1 MTTTFTHR
9 FIPNSSPGVREEM
22 LAEIGV
28 SSVEEIYEE
37 IPAELR
43 FKGELSLPRDPLSEA
58 DVARVVT
65 SILEKN
71 RTTAD
76 YLCFVG
82 AGCYD
87 HYSPALLSEVMGRSE
102 FLTAYA
108 GIEVTDHGRFMAMFE
123 YQSMMG
129 DLLDMDVVGSAVYD
143 GATASGDAL
152 QMASRVTG
160 RRELVLTQNIDPDQ
174 LKVMLNYIGSWFDV
188 TYVRDDP
195 VTGTVDLDELRAKVS
210 EKTAAVYIENPG
222 YLGVVQTRPEEIS
235 RIAHDKGALLIVSVN
250 PASLGVL
257 APPGQYGADIACGDG
272 QPLGLPMACGGARL
286 GILACRNEHKFVHS
300 LPMLMVGI
308 LRTEVPGERAYTW
321 HALFDRIFYGTRE
334 EARAI
339 SGTSSFLM
347 ALGAGG
353 YMALLGPKGMRDL
366 GVANMQK
373 AAYAMSHLNSLAG
386 VKAPV
391 FDGPYFN
398 EFLVDF
404 SGTSKT
410 VAEINRAL
418 LARGIL
424 GGKDVSTELPEL
436 GQVALYCVTENR
448 TQSEI
453 DRLVRTLDEVIR

>member
-160 RRELVLTQNIDPDQ
+160 RRELVLTQNIDPDR

-195 VTGTVDLDELRAKVS
+195 VTGTVDLDELREKVS

-334 EARAI
+334 EARSI

-347 ALGAGG
+347 ALGAGV

-391 FDGPYFN
+391 FGGPHFN

-418 LARGIL
+418 LARGVL

-436 GQVALYCVTENR
+436 GQVSLYCVTENR

-453 DRLVRTLDEVIR
+453 DRLVRSIDEVTR

>member
-1 MTTTFTHR
+1 
-9 FIPNSSPGVREEM
+9 M

-160 RRELVLTQNIDPDQ
+160 RRELVLTQNIDPDR

-195 VTGTVDLDELRAKVS
+195 VTGTVDLDELREKVS

-235 RIAHDKGALLIVSVN
+235 RIAHDKGALLIVNVN

-257 APPGQYGADIACGDG
+257 APPGQYDADIACGDG

-334 EARAI
+334 EARSI

-347 ALGAGG
+347 ALGAGV

-391 FDGPYFN
+391 FGGPHFN

-418 LARGIL
+418 LARGVL

>member
-9 FIPNSSPGVREEM
+9 FMPNSSPGVREEM

-43 FKGELSLPRDPLSEA
+43 FEGELNLPRDPLSEA
-58 DVARVVT
+58 DVARVVK

-87 HYSPALLSEVMGRSE
+87 HYAPALLAEVMGRSE

-160 RRELVLTQNIDPDQ
+160 RRELVLTQNIDPDR

-195 VTGTVDLDELRAKVS
+195 VTGTVDLDELREKVS
-210 EKTAAVYIENPG
+210 ENTAAVYIENPG

-235 RIAHDKGALLIVSVN
+235 RIAHENGALLIVSVN

-308 LRTEVPGERAYTW
+308 LRTQVPGERAYTW

-334 EARAI
+334 EARSI

-347 ALGAGG
+347 ALGAGV

-366 GVANMQK
+366 GVANMAK
-373 AAYAMSHLNSLAG
+373 AAYAMSRLDSLAG

-391 FDGPYFN
+391 FSGPHFN

-418 LARGIL
+418 LDHGIL
-424 GGKDVSTELPEL
+424 GGKDVSTELPRL

-453 DRLVRTLDEVIR
+453 DRLVRSIDEVIR

>member
-1 MTTTFTHR
+1 
-9 FIPNSSPGVREEM
+9 M

-160 RRELVLTQNIDPDQ
+160 RRELVLTQNIDPDR

-195 VTGTVDLDELRAKVS
+195 VTGTVDLDELREKVS

-235 RIAHDKGALLIVSVN
+235 RIAHDKGALLIVNVN

-257 APPGQYGADIACGDG
+257 APPGQYDADIACGDG

-334 EARAI
+334 EARSI

-347 ALGAGG
+347 ALGAGV

-366 GVANMQK
+366 GVANMKK

-391 FDGPYFN
+391 FGGPHFN

-418 LARGIL
+418 LARGVL

-436 GQVALYCVTENR
+436 GQVSLYCVTENR
-448 TQSEI
+448 THSEI
-453 DRLVRTLDEVIR
+453 DRLVRSIDEVTR

>member
-43 FKGELSLPRDPLSEA
+43 FKGELNLPRDPLSEA
-58 DVARVVT
+58 DVARVVK

-87 HYSPALLSEVMGRSE
+87 HYAPALLAEVMGRSE

-160 RRELVLTQNIDPDQ
+160 RRELVLTQNIDPDR

-195 VTGTVDLDELRAKVS
+195 VIGTVDLDELREKVS
-210 EKTAAVYIENPG
+210 ENTAAVYIENPG

-235 RIAHDKGALLIVSVN
+235 RIAHENGALLIVSVN

-308 LRTEVPGERAYTW
+308 LRTQVPGERAYTW

-334 EARAI
+334 EARSI

-347 ALGAGG
+347 ALGAGV

-366 GVANMQK
+366 GVANMAK
-373 AAYAMSHLNSLAG
+373 AAYAMSRLDSLAG

-391 FDGPYFN
+391 FSGPHFN

-418 LARGIL
+418 LDRGIL
-424 GGKDVSTELPEL
+424 GGKDVSTELPRL

-453 DRLVRTLDEVIR
+453 DRLVRSIDEVIR

>member
-43 FKGELSLPRDPLSEA
+43 FKGELNLPRDPLSEA
-58 DVARVVT
+58 DVARVVK

-87 HYSPALLSEVMGRSE
+87 HYAPALLAEVMGRSE

-160 RRELVLTQNIDPDQ
+160 RRELVLTQNIDPDR

-195 VTGTVDLDELRAKVS
+195 VTGTVDLDELREKVS
-210 EKTAAVYIENPG
+210 ENTAAVYIENPG

-235 RIAHDKGALLIVSVN
+235 RIAHENGALLIVSVN

-308 LRTEVPGERAYTW
+308 LRTQVPGERAYTW

-334 EARAI
+334 EARSI

-347 ALGAGG
+347 ALGAGV

-366 GVANMQK
+366 GVANMAK
-373 AAYAMSHLNSLAG
+373 AAYAMSRLDSLAG

-391 FDGPYFN
+391 FSGPHFN

-418 LARGIL
+418 LERGIL
-424 GGKDVSTELPEL
+424 GGKDVSTELPRL

-453 DRLVRTLDEVIR
+453 DRLVRSIDEVIR

>member
-43 FKGELSLPRDPLSEA
+43 FKGELNLPRDPLSEA
-58 DVARVVT
+58 DVARVVK

-87 HYSPALLSEVMGRSE
+87 HYAPALLAEVMGRSE

-160 RRELVLTQNIDPDQ
+160 RRELVLTQNIDPDR

-195 VTGTVDLDELRAKVS
+195 VTGTVDLDELREKVS
-210 EKTAAVYIENPG
+210 ENTAAVYIENPG

-235 RIAHDKGALLIVSVN
+235 RIAHENGALLIVSVN

-308 LRTEVPGERAYTW
+308 LRTQVPGERAYTW

-334 EARAI
+334 EARSI

-347 ALGAGG
+347 ALGAGV

-366 GVANMQK
+366 GVANMAK
-373 AAYAMSHLNSLAG
+373 AAYAMSRLDSLAG

-391 FDGPYFN
+391 FSGPHFN

-418 LARGIL
+418 LERGIL
-424 GGKDVSTELPEL
+424 GGKDVSTELPRL

>member
-1 MTTTFTHR
+1 
-9 FIPNSSPGVREEM
+9 
-22 LAEIGV
+22 
-28 SSVEEIYEE
+28 
-37 IPAELR
+37 
-43 FKGELSLPRDPLSEA
+43 
-58 DVARVVT
+58 
-65 SILEKN
+65 
-71 RTTAD
+71 
-76 YLCFVG
+76 
-82 AGCYD
+82 
-87 HYSPALLSEVMGRSE
+87 MGRSE

-160 RRELVLTQNIDPDQ
+160 RRELVLTQNIDPDR

-195 VTGTVDLDELRAKVS
+195 VTGTVDLDELREKVS

-235 RIAHDKGALLIVSVN
+235 RIAHDKGALVIVSVN

-334 EARAI
+334 GARSI

-347 ALGAGG
+347 ALGAGV
-353 YMALLGPKGMRDL
+353 Y
-366 GVANMQK
+366 MQK

-391 FDGPYFN
+391 FGGPHFN

>member
-1 MTTTFTHR
+1 
-9 FIPNSSPGVREEM
+9 M

-43 FKGELSLPRDPLSEA
+43 FKGELNLPRDPLSEA
-58 DVARVVT
+58 DVARAVT

-87 HYSPALLSEVMGRSE
+87 HYEPALLAEVMGRSE

-160 RRELVLTQNIDPDQ
+160 RRELVLTQNIDPDR

-195 VTGTVDLDELRAKVS
+195 VTGTVDLDELREKVS
-210 EKTAAVYIENPG
+210 ENTAAVYIENPG
-222 YLGVVQTRPEEIS
+222 YLGVVQTRPDEIS
-235 RIAHDKGALLIVSVN
+235 RIAHEKGALLIVSVN

-308 LRTEVPGERAYTW
+308 LRTQVPGERAYTW

-334 EARAI
+334 EARSI

-347 ALGAGG
+347 ALGAGV

-366 GVANMQK
+366 GVANMAK
-373 AAYAMSHLNSLAG
+373 AAYAMSRLDSLAG

-391 FDGPYFN
+391 FSGPHFN

-410 VAEINRAL
+410 VAEVNRAL
-418 LARGIL
+418 LDRGIL
-424 GGKDVSTELPEL
+424 GGKDVSTELPRL

-453 DRLVRTLDEVIR
+453 DRLVRSIDEVIR

>member
-1 MTTTFTHR
+1 MTTAFTHR

-160 RRELVLTQNIDPDQ
+160 RRELVLTQNIDPDR

-195 VTGTVDLDELRAKVS
+195 VTGTVDLDELREKVS

-235 RIAHDKGALLIVSVN
+235 RIAHDKGALLIVNVN

-257 APPGQYGADIACGDG
+257 APPGQYDADIACGDG

-334 EARAI
+334 EARSI

-347 ALGAGG
+347 ALGAGV

-391 FDGPYFN
+391 FGGPHFN

>member
-9 FIPNSSPGVREEM
+9 FMPNSSPGVREEM

-28 SSVEEIYEE
+28 GSVEEIYEE

-43 FKGELSLPRDPLSEA
+43 FKGELNLPRDPLSEA

-65 SILEKN
+65 SILDKN

-87 HYSPALLSEVMGRSE
+87 HYSPALLAEVMGRSE

-160 RRELVLTQNIDPDQ
+160 RRELVLTQNIDPDR

-195 VTGTVDLDELRAKVS
+195 VTGTVDLDELREKVS
-210 EKTAAVYIENPG
+210 ENTAAVYIENPG

-235 RIAHDKGALLIVSVN
+235 RIAHERGALLIVSVN

-272 QPLGLPMACGGARL
+272 QPLGLPMSCGGARL

-308 LRTEVPGERAYTW
+308 LRTQVPGERAYTW

-334 EARAI
+334 EARSI

-347 ALGAGG
+347 ALGAGV
-353 YMALLGPKGMRDL
+353 YMALLGPRGMRDL
-366 GVANMQK
+366 GVANMAK
-373 AAYAMSHLNSLAG
+373 AAYAMGRLDSLAG

-391 FDGPYFN
+391 FSGPHFN

-418 LARGIL
+418 LDRGIL
-424 GGKDVSTELPEL
+424 GGKDVSTELPRL

-448 TQSEI
+448 TQAEI
-453 DRLVRTLDEVIR
+453 DRLVRSIAEVIR

>member
-9 FIPNSSPGVREEM
+9 FMPNSSPGVREEM

-28 SSVEEIYEE
+28 GSVEEIYEE

-43 FKGELSLPRDPLSEA
+43 FKGELNLPRDPLSEA

-76 YLCFVG
+76 YVCFVG

-160 RRELVLTQNIDPDQ
+160 RRELVLTQNIDPDR

-195 VTGTVDLDELRAKVS
+195 VTGTVDLDELREKVS
-210 EKTAAVYIENPG
+210 ENTAAVYIENPG

-235 RIAHDKGALLIVSVN
+235 RIAHERGALLIVSVN

-272 QPLGLPMACGGARL
+272 QPLGLPMSCGGARL

-308 LRTEVPGERAYTW
+308 LRTQVPGERAYTW

-334 EARAI
+334 EARSI

-347 ALGAGG
+347 ALGAGV

-373 AAYAMSHLNSLAG
+373 AAYAMSRLDSLAG
-386 VKAPV
+386 VRAPV
-391 FDGPYFN
+391 FSGPHFN

-418 LARGIL
+418 LDRGIL
-424 GGKDVSTELPEL
+424 GGKDVSTELPRL

-448 TQSEI
+448 TQAEI
-453 DRLVRTLDEVIR
+453 DRLVRSIAEVIR

>member
-1 MTTTFTHR
+1 
-9 FIPNSSPGVREEM
+9 M

-43 FKGELSLPRDPLSEA
+43 FKGELNLPRDPLSEA
-58 DVARVVT
+58 DVARVVK

-87 HYSPALLSEVMGRSE
+87 HYAPALLAEVMGRSE

-160 RRELVLTQNIDPDQ
+160 RRELVLTQNIDPDR

-195 VTGTVDLDELRAKVS
+195 VTGTVDLDELREKVS
-210 EKTAAVYIENPG
+210 ENTAAVYIENPG

-235 RIAHDKGALLIVSVN
+235 RIAHENGALLIVSVN

-308 LRTEVPGERAYTW
+308 LRTQVPGERAYTW

-334 EARAI
+334 EARSI

-347 ALGAGG
+347 ALGAGV

-366 GVANMQK
+366 GVANMAK
-373 AAYAMSHLNSLAG
+373 AAYAMSRLDSLAG

-391 FDGPYFN
+391 FSGPHFN

-418 LARGIL
+418 LDRGIL
-424 GGKDVSTELPEL
+424 GGKDVSTELPRL

-453 DRLVRTLDEVIR
+453 DRLVRSIDEVIR

>member
-1 MTTTFTHR
+1 
-9 FIPNSSPGVREEM
+9 M

-28 SSVEEIYEE
+28 DSVEEIYEV

-43 FKGELSLPRDPLSEA
+43 FKGELNLPRDPLPEA
-58 DVARVVT
+58 EVARIVK

-87 HYSPALLSEVMGRSE
+87 HYSPALLAEVMGRSE

-108 GIEVTDHGRFMAMFE
+108 GLEVTDHGRFMAMFE
-123 YQSMMG
+123 YQAMMG
-129 DLLDMDVVGSAVYD
+129 DLLEMDVVGSAVYD
-143 GATASGDAL
+143 GSTASGDAL
-152 QMASRVTG
+152 QMASRITG
-160 RRELVLTQNIDPDQ
+160 RRELILTQNIDPER
-174 LKVMLNYIGSWFDV
+174 LKVMLNYVGSWFDV
-188 TYVRDDP
+188 VYVKDHP
-195 VTGTVDLDELRAKVS
+195 ITGTVDLDDLREKVT
-210 EKTAAVYIENPG
+210 EKTSAVYIENPG
-222 YLGVVQTRPEEIS
+222 YLGVAQIKPDEIS
-235 RIAHDKGALLIVSVN
+235 RIAHEKGALLIVNVN

-257 APPGQYGADIACGDG
+257 APPGQYDADIACGDG

-286 GILACRNEHKFVHS
+286 GILACKNEHNFVHS
-300 LPMLMVGI
+300 LPMLMVGV

-321 HALFDRIFYGTRE
+321 HALFDEIFYGTRE
-334 EARAI
+334 EARSI

-347 ALGAGG
+347 AIGAGV

-366 GVANMQK
+366 GTANMQK
-373 AAYAMSHLNSLAG
+373 AAYAMNHLNSLAG

-391 FDGPYFN
+391 FNGPHFN

-404 SGTSKT
+404 SGTGKT

-418 LARGIL
+418 LERGIL
-424 GGKDVSTELPEL
+424 GGKDVSTELPQL

-453 DRLVRTLDEVIR
+453 DRLVHTLDEVIR

>member
-43 FKGELSLPRDPLSEA
+43 FKGELNLPRDPLSEA
-58 DVARVVT
+58 DVARVVK

-87 HYSPALLSEVMGRSE
+87 HYAPALLAEVMGRSE

-160 RRELVLTQNIDPDQ
+160 RRELVLTQNIDPDR

-195 VTGTVDLDELRAKVS
+195 VTGTVDLDELREKVS
-210 EKTAAVYIENPG
+210 ENTAAVYIENPG

-235 RIAHDKGALLIVSVN
+235 RIAHENGALLIVSVN

-334 EARAI
+334 EARSI

-347 ALGAGG
+347 ALGAGV

-366 GVANMQK
+366 GVANMAK
-373 AAYAMSHLNSLAG
+373 AAYAMSRLDSLAG

-391 FDGPYFN
+391 FSGPHFN

-453 DRLVRTLDEVIR
+453 DRLVRSIDEVIR

>member
-43 FKGELSLPRDPLSEA
+43 FKGELNLPRDPLSEA
-58 DVARVVT
+58 DVARVVK

-87 HYSPALLSEVMGRSE
+87 HYAPALLAEVMGRSE

-160 RRELVLTQNIDPDQ
+160 RRELVLTQNIDPDR

-195 VTGTVDLDELRAKVS
+195 VTGTVDLDELREKVS
-210 EKTAAVYIENPG
+210 ENTAAVYIENPG

-235 RIAHDKGALLIVSVN
+235 RIAHENGALLIVSVN

-308 LRTEVPGERAYTW
+308 LRTQVPGERAYTW

-334 EARAI
+334 EARSI

-347 ALGAGG
+347 ALGAGV

-366 GVANMQK
+366 GVANMAK
-373 AAYAMSHLNSLAG
+373 AAYAMSRLDSLAG

-391 FDGPYFN
+391 FSGPHFN

-418 LARGIL
+418 LDHGIL

-453 DRLVRTLDEVIR
+453 DRLVRSIDEVIR

>member
-1 MTTTFTHR
+1 
-9 FIPNSSPGVREEM
+9 M

-43 FKGELSLPRDPLSEA
+43 FKGELNLPRDPLSEA
-58 DVARVVT
+58 DVARVVK

-87 HYSPALLSEVMGRSE
+87 HYAPALLAEVMGRSE

-160 RRELVLTQNIDPDQ
+160 RRELVLTQNIDPDR

-195 VTGTVDLDELRAKVS
+195 VTGTVDLDELREKVS
-210 EKTAAVYIENPG
+210 ENTAAVYIENPG

-235 RIAHDKGALLIVSVN
+235 RIAHENGALLIVSVN

-308 LRTEVPGERAYTW
+308 LRTQVPGERAYTW

-334 EARAI
+334 EARSI

-347 ALGAGG
+347 ALGAGV

-366 GVANMQK
+366 GVANMAK
-373 AAYAMSHLNSLAG
+373 AAYAMSRLDSLAG

-391 FDGPYFN
+391 FSGPHFN

-418 LARGIL
+418 LDHGIL
-424 GGKDVSTELPEL
+424 GGKDVSTELPRL

-453 DRLVRTLDEVIR
+453 DRLVRSIDEVIR

>member
-43 FKGELSLPRDPLSEA
+43 FKGELNLPRDPLSEA
-58 DVARVVT
+58 DVARVVK

-87 HYSPALLSEVMGRSE
+87 HYAPALLAEVMGRSE

-160 RRELVLTQNIDPDQ
+160 RRELVLTQNIDPDR

-195 VTGTVDLDELRAKVS
+195 VTGTVDLDELREKVS
-210 EKTAAVYIENPG
+210 ENTAAVYIENPG

-235 RIAHDKGALLIVSVN
+235 RIAHEKGALLIVSVN

-308 LRTEVPGERAYTW
+308 LRTQVPGERAYTW

-334 EARAI
+334 EARSI

-347 ALGAGG
+347 ALGAGV

-366 GVANMQK
+366 GVANMAK
-373 AAYAMSHLNSLAG
+373 AAYAMSRLDSLAG

-391 FDGPYFN
+391 FSGPHFN

-418 LARGIL
+418 LDHGIL
-424 GGKDVSTELPEL
+424 GGKDVSTELPRL

-453 DRLVRTLDEVIR
+453 DRLVRSIDEVIR

>member
-43 FKGELSLPRDPLSEA
+43 FKGELNLPRDPLSEA
-58 DVARVVT
+58 DVARVVK

-87 HYSPALLSEVMGRSE
+87 HYAPALLAEVMGRSE

-160 RRELVLTQNIDPDQ
+160 RRELVLTQNIDPDR

-195 VTGTVDLDELRAKVS
+195 VTGTVDLDELREKVS
-210 EKTAAVYIENPG
+210 ENTAAVYIENPG

-235 RIAHDKGALLIVSVN
+235 RIAHENGALLIVSVN

-308 LRTEVPGERAYTW
+308 LRTQVPGERAYTW

-334 EARAI
+334 EARSI

-347 ALGAGG
+347 ALGAGV

-366 GVANMQK
+366 GVANMAK
-373 AAYAMSHLNSLAG
+373 AAYAMSRLDSLAG

-391 FDGPYFN
+391 FSGPHFN

-418 LARGIL
+418 LDRGIL
-424 GGKDVSTELPEL
+424 GGKDVSTELPRL

-453 DRLVRTLDEVIR
+453 DRLVRSIDEVIR

>member
-1 MTTTFTHR
+1 MTTAFTHR

-160 RRELVLTQNIDPDQ
+160 RRELVLTQNIDPDR

-235 RIAHDKGALLIVSVN
+235 RIAHDKGALLIVNVN

-257 APPGQYGADIACGDG
+257 APPGQYDADIACGDG

-334 EARAI
+334 EARSI

-347 ALGAGG
+347 ALGAGV

-391 FDGPYFN
+391 FGGPHFN

-424 GGKDVSTELPEL
+424 GGKDVSTELPQL

>member
-1 MTTTFTHR
+1 MTTTFNHR

-160 RRELVLTQNIDPDQ
+160 RRELVLTQNIDPDR

-235 RIAHDKGALLIVSVN
+235 RIAHDKGALVIVSVN

-334 EARAI
+334 EARSI

-347 ALGAGG
+347 ALGAGV

-373 AAYAMSHLNSLAG
+373 SAYAMSHLNSLAG

-391 FDGPYFN
+391 FGGPHFN

-418 LARGIL
+418 LDRGIL
-424 GGKDVSTELPEL
+424 GGKDVSTELPRL

>member
-1 MTTTFTHR
+1 MTTAFTHR

-160 RRELVLTQNIDPDQ
+160 RRELVLTQNIDPDR

-195 VTGTVDLDELRAKVS
+195 VTGTVDLDELREKVS

-235 RIAHDKGALLIVSVN
+235 RIAHDKGALLIVNVN

-257 APPGQYGADIACGDG
+257 APPGQYDADIACGDG

-334 EARAI
+334 EARSI

-347 ALGAGG
+347 ALGAGV

-366 GVANMQK
+366 GVANMKK

-391 FDGPYFN
+391 FGGPHFN

-418 LARGIL
+418 LARGVL

-436 GQVALYCVTENR
+436 GQVSLYCVTENR
-448 TQSEI
+448 THSEI
-453 DRLVRTLDEVIR
+453 DRLVRSIDEVTR

>member
-1 MTTTFTHR
+1 
-9 FIPNSSPGVREEM
+9 M

-160 RRELVLTQNIDPDQ
+160 RRELVLTQNIDPDR

-195 VTGTVDLDELRAKVS
+195 VTGTVDLDELREKVS

-235 RIAHDKGALLIVSVN
+235 RIAHDKGALVIVSVN

-334 EARAI
+334 EARSI

-347 ALGAGG
+347 ALGAGV

-391 FDGPYFN
+391 FGGPHFN

-424 GGKDVSTELPEL
+424 GGKDVSTELPQL

>member
-43 FKGELSLPRDPLSEA
+43 FKGELNLPRDPLSEA

-87 HYSPALLSEVMGRSE
+87 HYAPALLAEVMGRSE

-160 RRELVLTQNIDPDQ
+160 RRELVLTQNIDPDR

-235 RIAHDKGALLIVSVN
+235 RIAHDKGALVIVSVN

-308 LRTEVPGERAYTW
+308 LRTQVPGERAYTW

-334 EARAI
+334 EARSI

-347 ALGAGG
+347 ALGAGV

-366 GVANMQK
+366 GVANMAK
-373 AAYAMSHLNSLAG
+373 AAYAMSRLDSLAG

-391 FDGPYFN
+391 FSGPHFN

-418 LARGIL
+418 LDHGIL
-424 GGKDVSTELPEL
+424 GGKDVSTELPRL

>member
-1 MTTTFTHR
+1 
-9 FIPNSSPGVREEM
+9 
-22 LAEIGV
+22 
-28 SSVEEIYEE
+28 
-37 IPAELR
+37 
-43 FKGELSLPRDPLSEA
+43 
-58 DVARVVT
+58 
-65 SILEKN
+65 
-71 RTTAD
+71 
-76 YLCFVG
+76 
-82 AGCYD
+82 
-87 HYSPALLSEVMGRSE
+87 MGRSE

-160 RRELVLTQNIDPDQ
+160 RRELVLTQNIDPDR

-235 RIAHDKGALLIVSVN
+235 RIAHDKGALLIVNVN

-334 EARAI
+334 EARSI

-347 ALGAGG
+347 ALGAGV

-391 FDGPYFN
+391 FGGPHFN

>member
-1 MTTTFTHR
+1 
-9 FIPNSSPGVREEM
+9 M

-28 SSVEEIYEE
+28 GSVEEIYEE

-43 FKGELSLPRDPLSEA
+43 FTGELNLPRDPLSEA
-58 DVARVVT
+58 NVARVVKF
-65 SILEKN
+65 ILEKN

-87 HYSPALLSEVMGRSE
+87 HYAPALLAEVMGRSE

-152 QMASRVTG
+152 QMASRVAG
-160 RRELVLTQNIDPDQ
+160 RRELVLTQNIDPDR

-195 VTGTVDLDELRAKVS
+195 VTGTVDLDELREKVS
-210 EKTAAVYIENPG
+210 ENTAAVYIENPG

-235 RIAHDKGALLIVSVN
+235 RIAHEKGALLIVSVN

-308 LRTEVPGERAYTW
+308 LRTQVPGERAYTW

-334 EARAI
+334 EARSI

-347 ALGAGG
+347 ALGAGV

-373 AAYAMSHLNSLAG
+373 AAYAMDRLDSLAG

-391 FDGPYFN
+391 FSGPHFN

-404 SGTSKT
+404 SGTAKT

-418 LARGIL
+418 LDRGIL
-424 GGKDVSTELPEL
+424 GGKDVSTELPRL

-453 DRLVRTLDEVIR
+453 DRLVRSIDEVIR

>member
-1 MTTTFTHR
+1 MTTAFTHR

-160 RRELVLTQNIDPDQ
+160 RRELVLTQNIDPDR

-235 RIAHDKGALLIVSVN
+235 RIAHDKGALVIVSVN

-272 QPLGLPMACGGARL
+272 QPFGLPMACGGARL

-334 EARAI
+334 EARSI

-347 ALGAGG
+347 ALGAGV

-424 GGKDVSTELPEL
+424 GGKDVSTELPQL

>member
-160 RRELVLTQNIDPDQ
+160 RRELVLTQNIDPDR

-235 RIAHDKGALLIVSVN
+235 RIAHDKGALVIVSVN

-334 EARAI
+334 EARSI

-347 ALGAGG
+347 ALGAGV

-366 GVANMQK
+366 GVANMAK
-373 AAYAMSHLNSLAG
+373 AAYAMSRLDSLAG

-391 FDGPYFN
+391 FSGPHFN

>member
-43 FKGELSLPRDPLSEA
+43 FKGELNLPRDPLSEA
-58 DVARVVT
+58 DVARVVK

-87 HYSPALLSEVMGRSE
+87 HYAPALLAEVMGRSE

-160 RRELVLTQNIDPDQ
+160 RRELVLTQNIDPDR

-235 RIAHDKGALLIVSVN
+235 RIAHDKGALVIVSVN

-308 LRTEVPGERAYTW
+308 LRTQVPGERAYTW

-334 EARAI
+334 EARSI

-347 ALGAGG
+347 ALGAGV

-366 GVANMQK
+366 GVANMAK
-373 AAYAMSHLNSLAG
+373 AAYAMSRLDSLAG

-391 FDGPYFN
+391 FSGPHFN

-418 LARGIL
+418 LDHGIL
-424 GGKDVSTELPEL
+424 GGKDVSTELPRL